1 MLEKIKSFF
10 TTEPKINY
18 EEKFHEAE
26 ALAQHWEFKYN
37 KLYRELKGALERN
50 E

>member
-1 MLEKIKSFF
+1 MFEKIKAFF
-10 TTEPKINY
+10 KVEPKVNY
-18 EEKFHEAE
+18 EEKLREAE

-37 KLYRELKGALERN
+37 RLYRELKEALERN